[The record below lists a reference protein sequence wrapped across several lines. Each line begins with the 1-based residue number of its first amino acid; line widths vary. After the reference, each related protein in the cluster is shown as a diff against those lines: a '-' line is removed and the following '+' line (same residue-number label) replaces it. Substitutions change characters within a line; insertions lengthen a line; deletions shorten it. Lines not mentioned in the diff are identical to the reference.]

1 MNDVTL
7 LIVDDD
13 DFVRQTLAR
22 ILKLERNRI
31 VTAADGRSALQLAHS
46 VSPDLII
53 LPVGVQCIEIGH
65 PIDAQDYGFAI
76 DDKPLPAVPQGGL
89 GDY

>member
-1 MNDVTL
+1 
-7 LIVDDD
+7 
-13 DFVRQTLAR
+13 
-22 ILKLERNRI
+22 
-31 VTAADGRSALQLAHS
+31 
-46 VSPDLII
+46 
-53 LPVGVQCIEIGH
+53 VQCIEIGH